1 MTKPITLKSPRY
13 RVVLGDVDDPASW
26 QEVEVQALT
35 RDIQMAEGLF
45 AKHKWGKPTDQPI
58 KITAVSAYF
67 ALRRSGAIEPTTS
80 WDAFE
85 QSYLE
90 VTEAGV
96 DEVDPTQPELEAG

>member
-1 MTKPITLKSPRY
+1 MTKPITLSSPRY
-13 RVVLGDVDDPASW
+13 RVVMGDFNDPDTW

-35 RDIQMAEGLF
+35 RDLQMAEGLF
-45 AKHKWGKPTDQPI
+45 AKHKWGKPSDQAI
-58 KITAVSAYF
+58 KLTAVSAYY
-67 ALRRSGAIEPTTS
+67 AMRRCGLIEQTTS
-80 WDAFE
+80 WEAFE